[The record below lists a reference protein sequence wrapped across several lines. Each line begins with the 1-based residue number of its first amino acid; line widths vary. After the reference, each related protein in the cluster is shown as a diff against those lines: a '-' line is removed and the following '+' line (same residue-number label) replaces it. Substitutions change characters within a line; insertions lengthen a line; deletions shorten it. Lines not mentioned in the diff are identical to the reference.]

1 MKNFLKGI
9 IAGIGGVAPGL
20 NGSVLLIIFGLYQ
33 KILESLAT
41 ITHNFKKKIKF
52 LLPIGLGML
61 VGVLL
66 FSKVVEFFLN
76 NYEMQTR
83 YCFLGLIL
91 GTIPLLLKETKK
103 KGFSKKY
110 YLVVI
115 ISAIL
120 GTFLFT
126 LNPNIN
132 GQITNP
138 TILNSIILGFL
149 VSLTAI
155 VPGVEPTVLLSTL
168 GYYELYVNSLANLNL
183 IVIIPMLIGLAIG
196 GIVVSYIITKLFKHC
211 YTLTYAIIFG
221 SFLSM
226 IPNILNETCKLGFN
240 IKTYISIGL
249 IGVGFIVSYY
259 FGSIRKKRKAKKR
272 SNNK

>member
-1 MKNFLKGI
+1 MEKEKEQSKL
-9 IAGIGGVAPGL
+9 
-20 NGSVLLIIFGLYQ
+20 
-33 KILESLAT
+33 
-41 ITHNFKKKIKF
+41 KKIMNKEINVNINFTIVAIILIAIFCICITPVTFQNDTFYTIKIGEYIKNNGIDMMDHFSWHENLSYTYPHWLYDLCTF
-52 LLPIGLGML
+52 LVYSMAGFRGIY
-61 VGVLL
+61 VL
-66 FSKVVEFFLN
+66 
-76 NYEMQTR
+76 T
-83 YCFLGLIL
+83 CIL
-91 GTIPLLLKETKK
+91 
-103 KGFSKKY
+103 
-110 YLVVI
+110 
-115 ISAIL
+115 SAIL
-120 GTFLFT
+120 GIFLFT